1 MNHSLGMKVVMCE
14 LPSCHLR
21 SLHRFWLVGVETG
34 GISVAHNGEF
44 FSDISK
50 EKFHDILVAIL
61 VPKVEKTVRGTGR
74 IRKNKVEEKKNGK

>member
-1 MNHSLGMKVVMCE
+1 MILVVSE
-14 LPSCHLR
+14 
-21 SLHRFWLVGVETG
+21 ETG

-44 FSDISK
+44 FADISK